1 MVKIISEQRRK
12 DLDEAIELYLSAY
25 QKKDFVNDNFV
36 EYAGYYRI
44 TNEPFSKFLAKANF
58 SDTTKTLSVLSSGD
72 QVFEM
77 VRKGIKKIDTFDIN
91 RMTEYFA
98 LGFKKRAIE
107 CLTYEQFL
115 SLNKYDRIVTK
126 HNNENLEIEK
136 YVIENMEE
144 EYKWFWQELIASLKG
159 EGFNVSVFHF
169 VIDYLYLTKFHYS
182 RNPYMADKEKY
193 KELQQKLL
201 KAKITFQQADIK
213 ELPKKFQQYDLI
225 YLSNILEYHED
236 IFEKSGFPPEE
247 AIKLL
252 KKIYNKMLNNYG
264 EIILTD
270 LMNWFYPEFCGEK
283 LFKENHELIIDG
295 SDRGYILKKKK

>member
-1 MVKIISEQRRK
+1 MVKVISEQRRK
-12 DLDEAIELYLSAY
+12 DLEEAIELYLSAY
-25 QKKDFVNDNFV
+25 QKKDFVNDDYV

-58 SDTTKTLSVLSSGD
+58 SNTSKTLSVLSSGD

-107 CLTYEQFL
+107 CLSYEQFL

-236 IFEKSGFPPEE
+236 IFEKSGLPPEE

-252 KKIYNKMLNNYG
+252 KKIYNKMLNNNG

-270 LMNWFYPEFCGEK
+270 LMDWFYPSFAAEK
-283 LFKENHELIIDG
+283 LFKENHELIVDG